1 MHASSSLQAVKR
13 SRKGTRMDW
22 NFSHLHW
29 FLTCTMWQCAFV
41 WKKCAPLNS
50 PVNFNLIIMFTIE
63 SYTVHIYIYT
73 CFLWYFPHFLRQSQG
88 RFFAATQGAQH
99 LWLFGFDW
107 SCGGARD
114 VHLLVYG
121 QTAAAHR
128 CARNVWWHLQCTKFA
143 MEMLGRNWC
152 FFLEVEVMLLYHDFF
167 CNPRWQW
174 TTEPLFVSRWF
185 MYIYIENEL
194 SMTWCIGG
202 LRTCGLIFL
211 TLMATRKIW

>member
-1 MHASSSLQAVKR
+1 MGNSFLLICLPPQTCESWDSIFPRDHWRGNWPAWKSKKHQETQSLLMHASSSLQAVKR

-63 SYTVHIYIYT
+63 SYTGHIYIYT

-152 FFLEVEVMLLYHDFF
+152 FFLEVEVMLLYHDF
-167 CNPRWQW
+167 
-174 TTEPLFVSRWF
+174 L
-185 MYIYIENEL
+185 
-194 SMTWCIGG
+194 
-202 LRTCGLIFL
+202 
-211 TLMATRKIW
+211 